1 MKKSGLVGQRE
12 EPSSDA
18 GELNQH
24 NEQRAEQE
32 TFQRLKARADAR
44 FRGAGGLTNL
54 TAADIVARN
63 KR

>member
-32 TFQRLKARADAR
+32 TFKRLKARADAR
-44 FRGAGGLTNL
+44 FRGAGGLLRTPHGCGYGC
-54 TAADIVARN
+54 A
-63 KR
+63 K